1 MIVSV
6 VIEDRRRKLQDAPK
20 TFQELLAYTA
30 QAFQP
35 CLDSF
40 ADKLVNFQAYSNSRT
55 EFSLL
60 CCSSV
65 SVE

>member
-1 MIVSV
+1 MIVTV

-20 TFQELLAYTA
+20 TFQELLAYTT

-40 ADKLVNFQAYSNSRT
+40 ADKVVNFQAS
-55 EFSLL
+55 
-60 CCSSV
+60 
-65 SVE
+65 